1 MYIFNTL
8 QYKVARISKYFNSD
22 LKIPYTKE
30 DKMSKKAYL

>member
-8 QYKVARISKYFNSD
+8 QYKVARICKYFYSD
-22 LKIPYTKE
+22 LKIPYIKE